1 MNIRDGNLISTTKE
15 EGGVVGVSRSS
26 EKDPSS
32 SSSSSSISIYSS
44 DLTEDVS
51 SSSSSPN
58 GPFDD
63 LSDLISQLP
72 IIHVKKGGLSKYY
85 KGKSQS
91 FTSLANVTSL
101 QDLVKRGSRTKSCC
115 KRDYLYGPKATISMK
130 ATRTSSSHS
139 NSRLTLKPFHDS
151 PKSVQ

>member
-15 EGGVVGVSRSS
+15 EEGVIGVSGSS
-26 EKDPSS
+26 AKVSSSSSISMCSSDLTEDASS
-32 SSSSSSISIYSS
+32 SSSSSSSS
-44 DLTEDVS
+44 
-51 SSSSSPN
+51 N

-72 IIHVKKGGLSKYY
+72 IIQVKKGGLSKYY

-115 KRDYLYGPKATISMK
+115 KRDYFYGPKATISMK
-130 ATRTSSSHS
+130 ATRTSSKHS
-139 NSRLTLKPFHDS
+139 NSRLTFKPFHDS

>member
-26 EKDPSS
+26 EKEP

-44 DLTEDVS
+44 DLTEDA
-51 SSSSSPN
+51 SSSSPN

-91 FTSLANVTSL
+91 FTSLATVTSL

>member
-1 MNIRDGNLISTTKE
+1 MIIRDGNLISTTKE
-15 EGGVVGVSRSS
+15 EGGVVGVSKSS
-26 EKDPSS
+26 EKEP

-44 DLTEDVS
+44 DLTEDA
-51 SSSSSPN
+51 SSSSPN

-72 IIHVKKGGLSKYY
+72 FTHVKKGGLSKYY

-91 FTSLANVTSL
+91 FTSLATVTSL

>member
-1 MNIRDGNLISTTKE
+1 MNIHDGDLISITKE
-15 EGGVVGVSRSS
+15 EEGIVGVSGSS
-26 EKDPSS
+26 ANVPSS
-32 SSSSSSISIYSS
+32 SSILTYSS
-44 DLTEDVS
+44 DVTDDAS
-51 SSSSSPN
+51 SSTSTSN

-101 QDLVKRGSRTKSCC
+101 EDLVKRGSGIKSSC

-130 ATRTSSSHS
+130 ATKTSTRHS

-151 PKSVQ
+151 AKSVQ

>member
-32 SSSSSSISIYSS
+32 SSISIYSS
-44 DLTEDVS
+44 DLTEDASS

-72 IIHVKKGGLSKYY
+72 IIHVKKRGLSKYY